1 MAYSTISK
9 PGLHFNTVT
18 YTGNGGT
25 NAITGVGF
33 QPDLVWTKNRS
44 SAQNHLLYD
53 VVRGVGYYLYPN
65 LQNAQGGNGTG
76 GLDSFDSNGFTLDGG
91 DDSNVNG
98 ENGVAWSWKAGNSAG
113 SANTD
118 GTINSTVSVNTTAGF
133 SIVKYTGGGSAG
145 TVGHGLSAAPEVVIL
160 KSISGSDVWA
170 TYHKGIDATAPADY
184 FIQLQSTAA
193 RTNNADFFSDTLPT
207 NQVFSIGAN
216 SAVSNNG
223 SSFMAYCFAEKK
235 GYSKFGKY
243 IGNGNA
249 DGTFVYTGFKPA
261 WVMIKST
268 SSGSNKSWS
277 IFDTTRQTFNP
288 NVNKTLYAN
297 RNEPEGRRG
306 SGSTSSTI
314 PAIDMLSNGFKCR
327 VGNDE
332 VNTTNDYIYMA
343 FAAEPLVAN
352 VGQGIPATA
361 R

>member
-160 KSISGSDVWA
+160 KSYSGSDVWA
-170 TYHKGIDATAPADY
+170 TYHKGIDTTAPADY

-216 SAVSNNG
+216 TAVSNNG
-223 SSFMAYCFAEKK
+223 SSFIAYCFAEKK
-235 GYSKFGKY
+235 GYSKFGNY
-243 IGNGNA
+243 AGNGNA
-249 DGTFVYTGFKPA
+249 DGPFVYTGFKPA
-261 WVMIKST
+261 FIIIKNFEQNDSWRTYDNKRLGYNVDNNALFPNATDAEGT
-268 SSGSNKSWS
+268 SDDLD
-277 IFDTTRQTFNP
+277 I
-288 NVNKTLYAN
+288 
-297 RNEPEGRRG
+297 
-306 SGSTSSTI
+306 
-314 PAIDMLSNGFKCR
+314 LSNGFKVR
-327 VGNDE
+327 A
-332 VNTTNDYIYMA
+332 TTGGLNNSNASYIFMA
-343 FAAEPLVAN
+343 FAENPLVAN
-352 VGQGIPATA
+352 VGASGVPATA

>member
-1 MAYSTISK
+1 MAYSSISK

-53 VVRGVGYYLYPN
+53 VVRGIGYYLYPN
-65 LQNAQGGNGTG
+65 LTNAQGGSGVSGTF
-76 GLDSFDSNGFTLDGG
+76 DSFDSDGFTLGSG
-91 DDSNVNG
+91 DDSNING
-98 ENGVAWSWKAGNSAG
+98 QNGVAWSWKAGNSAG

-160 KSISGSDVWA
+160 KSYSGADNWIV
-170 TYHKGIDATAPADY
+170 YHKGIDTTAPADY
-184 FIQLQSTAA
+184 FIKLQSTAA

-216 SAVSNNG
+216 TAVSNNG
-223 SSFMAYCFAEKK
+223 SSFIAYCFSKK
-235 GYSKFGKY
+235 VGYSKFGSY
-243 IGNGNA
+243 TGNGNA
-249 DGTFVYTGFKPA
+249 NGTFIYTGFKPA
-261 WVMIKST
+261 WVMRKVATGGTGGWAIYD
-268 SSGSNKSWS
+268 NK
-277 IFDTTRQTFNP
+277 R
-288 NVNKTLYAN
+288 
-297 RNEPEGRRG
+297 EPENVMDKELFANSSSAEG
-306 SGSTSSTI
+306 SFTQM
-314 PAIDMLSNGFKCR
+314 DFLSNGFKFR
-327 VGNDE
+327 TSNSAGNGSGQ
-332 VNTTNDYIYMA
+332 TYIYMA
-343 FAAEPLVAN
+343 FAENPLVAN
-352 VGQGIPATA
+352 VGANGIPATA

>member
-160 KSISGSDVWA
+160 KSYSGSDVWA

-193 RTNNADFFSDTLPT
+193 RTNNADFFNDTLPT

-223 SSFMAYCFAEKK
+223 SSFIAYCFAEKK
-235 GYSKFGKY
+235 GYSKFGTY
-243 IGNGNA
+243 AGNGNA
-249 DGTFVYTGFKPA
+249 DGPFVYTGFKPA
-261 WVMIKST
+261 FIIIKNFEQNDSWRTYDNKRLGYNVDNNALFPNATDTEAT
-268 SSGSNKSWS
+268 SDDLD
-277 IFDTTRQTFNP
+277 I
-288 NVNKTLYAN
+288 
-297 RNEPEGRRG
+297 
-306 SGSTSSTI
+306 
-314 PAIDMLSNGFKCR
+314 LSNGFKVR
-327 VGNDE
+327 A
-332 VNTTNDYIYMA
+332 TTGGLNNSNASYIYMA
-343 FAAEPLVAN
+343 FAEVPLVGSNN
-352 VGQGIPATA
+352 VPCTA